1 MQRNSGKSDGCGTEG
16 ETNATVRVGHSRR
29 HLLRAAA
36 GGGAALLAG
45 CTLPVRGPAVPRGE
59 VTQASV
65 LGLPNE
71 RFFPSHGTEAMSAE
85 VVAAVQRQQRL
96 LGLAPDDLPPQTNIL
111 AVSGGGENGAFGA
124 GLLCGW
130 SEAGDR
136 PTFFAVTGVSTGALT
151 APFAFLGTAYDDQ
164 LRAVYTDL
172 EPADVLK
179 PRGLIFGA
187 LFSDAM
193 ADNLPLYKT
202 ISGYLTTEMQTAI
215 AKGYAEGRL
224 LWIATTDLDAQVPV
238 IWNIGA
244 IAASDHPRALDTIRR
259 VLLASAAIPG
269 AFPPSM
275 VDVTLNGVAYQEM
288 HVDGGAFAQVFLY
301 PPSLTRL
308 RRERMRQG
316 KPVPDVEAYVIRNAR
331 LDPDWAG
338 AAKMMSVGSTPPPR
352 LTASATIWRLSALT
366 SPRCCPSP
374 STQAICARCSTMAS
388 RKRATVT
395 TGRSIPPGSI
405 RDLTGNNR
413 IILRRAIVHSVM
425 RTQVGIHVL
434 APLLSVTSRN
444 SRPTCHPP

>member
-1 MQRNSGKSDGCGTEG
+1 MARAGY
-16 ETNATVRVGHSRR
+16 SRR
-29 HLLRAAA
+29 HLLRMAG

-45 CTLPVRGPAVPRGE
+45 CTRPVRGPAVPRGD

-85 VVAAVQRQQRL
+85 LVAAVQRQQRL

-130 SEAGDR
+130 SEAGSR

-179 PRGLIFGA
+179 PRGLIVGA

-193 ADNLPLYKT
+193 ADNAPLYKT

-244 IAASDHPRALDTIRR
+244 IAASNHPRALDTIRR

-275 VDVTLNGVAYQEM
+275 IDVTVNGVAYQEM

-331 LDPDWAG
+331 LDPDWAAVDRRTLG
-338 AAKMMSVGSTPPPR
+338 IAERAITTMIGVSGQNDVGRIYT
-352 LTASATIWRLSALT
+352 T
-366 SPRCCPSP
+366 
-374 STQAICARCSTMAS
+374 TQADGVGYNLAFIGTDFTM
-388 RKRATVT
+388 VL
-395 TGRSIPPGSI
+395 PEPFDPGY
-405 RDLTGNNR
+405 
-413 IILRRAIVHSVM
+413 M
-425 RTQVGIHVL
+425 RTLFDYGFQKARHGYDW
-434 APLLSVTSRN
+434 AKQ
-444 SRPTCHPP
+444 PPWFS